1 MTGKEKEAFHDLIL
15 ILKDLVNK
23 SDLAPFEKTI
33 FFNQLNSVW
42 EEMNGET

>member
-1 MTGKEKEAFHDLIL
+1 MTGKEKDAFHDLIL

-23 SDLAPFEKTI
+23 SDLTPFEKTI

-42 EEMNGET
+42 GEMDGES